1 MENTIYFYNS
11 VPRKK
16 NQKPAKVHCNFIEKF
31 DDVTLK
37 NEVEVMHWIHV
48 KMWMMS
54 SSWGCLET

>member
-37 NEVEVMHWIHV
+37 NEVEVMH
-48 KMWMMS
+48 
-54 SSWGCLET
+54 